1 LKRPEV
7 KIASLLP
14 LFANRLGFEPSRA
27 ELEAVEIEVKYE
39 GYLVQ
44 QERQIERLKRSE
56 GVRIPIAFE
65 YAGIPGL
72 SREIME
78 KLVRVRPS
86 TLGQASRI
94 PGVTPAAIVV
104 LQALLAM
111 RPALSPRG
119 SPTALSSGSSAVS
132 GN

>member
-1 LKRPEV
+1 MLAQYLKRPEIR
-7 KIASLLP
+7 IADLLP
-14 LFANRLGFEPSRA
+14 LFGDRLGFEPSRA
-27 ELEAVEIEVKYE
+27 ELEAVEIAVKYE

-56 GVRIPIAFE
+56 KVRIPAAFE

-72 SREIME
+72 SHEITE

-104 LQALLAM
+104 LQVLLA
-111 RPALSPRG
+111 ASRG
-119 SPTALSSGSSAVS
+119 SAVS